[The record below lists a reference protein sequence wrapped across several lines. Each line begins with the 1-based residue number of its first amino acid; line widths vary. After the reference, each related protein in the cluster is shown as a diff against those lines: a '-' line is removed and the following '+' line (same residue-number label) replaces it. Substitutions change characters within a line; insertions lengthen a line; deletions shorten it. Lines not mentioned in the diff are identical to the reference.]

1 MANIDNLSL
10 SVLIKTRADVF
21 ATSNIGDVMSD
32 CCESEIK
39 VIAIAMLSS
48 AEGVSE
54 KCLWVVLGLQNLLDG
69 IKWQKSGRGVS
80 KNSDNLRR
88 T

>member
-32 CCESEIK
+32 CCESKIIK
-39 VIAIAMLSS
+39 VTAIAMLSS
-48 AEGVSE
+48 ATGY
-54 KCLWVVLGLQNLLDG
+54 L
-69 IKWQKSGRGVS
+69 
-80 KNSDNLRR
+80 
-88 T
+88 

>member
-39 VIAIAMLSS
+39 VTAIAMLSS
-48 AEGVSE
+48 ARYRVSQKKPPLE
-54 KCLWVVLGLQNLLDG
+54 VFGL
-69 IKWQKSGRGVS
+69 
-80 KNSDNLRR
+80 
-88 T
+88 

>member
-39 VIAIAMLSS
+39 VTAIAMLSS
-48 AEGVSE
+48 ATG
-54 KCLWVVLGLQNLLDG
+54 CLKKKRQVEVFGL
-69 IKWQKSGRGVS
+69 
-80 KNSDNLRR
+80 
-88 T
+88 

>member
-32 CCESEIK
+32 CCESETIK
-39 VIAIAMLSS
+39 VTAIAMLSS
-48 AEGVSE
+48 ARG
-54 KCLWVVLGLQNLLDG
+54 CL
-69 IKWQKSGRGVS
+69 
-80 KNSDNLRR
+80 
-88 T
+88 

>member
-39 VIAIAMLSS
+39 VTAIAMLSS
-48 AEGVSE
+48 ATG
-54 KCLWVVLGLQNLLDG
+54 CL
-69 IKWQKSGRGVS
+69 KKM
-80 KNSDNLRR
+80 
-88 T
+88 